1 MAASGR
7 TPMNVEELVAIDVHV
22 HAEVSTRDP
31 LDEEK
36 KAFDRAAKKYF

>member
-7 TPMNVEELVAIDVHV
+7 TSMNVEELVAIDVHV
-22 HAEVSTRDP
+22 HAEVSTREA

-36 KAFDRAAKKYF
+36 KKFEKAAK